1 MTGTKRKTKAQIE
14 AELAE
19 ALKRLA
25 ELEGTEPVKP
35 LAEPEGTEPV
45 KQAWLETW
53 GPALVAVV
61 GVVLV
66 LGWQN
71 IKIDPTPT
79 PGPDKPSIERTVSE
93 VLPAISKGYSETFAT
108 AADKVASG
116 EIKTDKALLEF
127 VQPAL
132 VELRKEKQRP
142 FDEMFHLSL
151 PRGDDGSFGGRE
163 AEVEQFLRR
172 IAKSW

>member
-19 ALKRLA
+19 ALERLA
-25 ELEGTEPVKP
+25 ELEGTEPVKQ
-35 LAEPEGTEPV
+35 T
-45 KQAWLETW
+45 WLETW

-71 IKIDPTPT
+71 IKVDTAPTPG

-151 PRGDDGSFGGRE
+151 PRGDDGSFGGKE

>member
-19 ALKRLA
+19 ALERLA
-25 ELEGTEPVKP
+25 ELEGTEPVKQ
-35 LAEPEGTEPV
+35 T
-45 KQAWLETW
+45 WLETW

-71 IKIDPTPT
+71 IKVDPAPTPG

-127 VQPAL
+127 VQHAL

-151 PRGDDGSFGGRE
+151 PRGDDGSFGGKE

>member
-19 ALKRLA
+19 ALERLA
-25 ELEGTEPVKP
+25 ELEGTEPVKQ
-35 LAEPEGTEPV
+35 T
-45 KQAWLETW
+45 WLETW
-53 GPALVAVV
+53 GPALVAIV
-61 GVVLV
+61 GIVAV

-71 IKIDPTPT
+71 IKVDPTPT
-79 PGPDKPSIERTVSE
+79 PGPGPDKPSIERTVSE